1 MSDEEHEHGKNGAF
15 KAQKSKDVTLT
26 IWFIS

>member
-1 MSDEEHEHGKNGAF
+1 MCDEEYEDGKNRAF
-15 KAQKSKDVTLT
+15 KAQKSKDVTVT